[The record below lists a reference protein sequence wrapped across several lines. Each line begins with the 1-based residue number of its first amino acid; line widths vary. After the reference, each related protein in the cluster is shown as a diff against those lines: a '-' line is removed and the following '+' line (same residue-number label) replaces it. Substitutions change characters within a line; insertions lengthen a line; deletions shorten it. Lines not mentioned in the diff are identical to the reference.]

1 MKQLPT
7 LRRELIARFVT
18 LFAGALYIAVVG
30 IVALIPSM
38 PAARVSYY
46 VAGLLFLAV
55 IVFTGLALALLK
67 KRLFAPLENMVAGVE
82 QISGGET
89 GASLPAAETV
99 ELARLSAAVTQMA
112 ERLLADQQSLA
123 ANIESLDETNR
134 LLTEARDAMVH
145 TEKMASVGRLSSG
158 IAHEI
163 GNPLGAIIGYLGLLA
178 RDETAK
184 HHDFVEAAQREARR
198 IDRIVRGLLDFAR
211 PRDALLQDVD
221 LNTVLRETVELV
233 HTQGRFN
240 GVTVHME
247 PSSTAALVAADP
259 YQLQQ
264 VMVNLMVNAT
274 DAMEGTED
282 RHLYIGCGTRRA
294 ATPTVERPARR
305 KEDPPGINYTH
316 RRRLASMNRSLMN
329 DPETISGRVAEF
341 FVRDTGPGI
350 PSELMEQVFEPF
362 VTTKDPG
369 RGTGLG
375 LAVCARL
382 VESMGGVIRA
392 RNAEPAGAE
401 FHVILPALHAEE
413 TQ

>member
-7 LRRELIARFVT
+7 LRRELVTRLVT

-38 PAARVSYY
+38 PAERVSVY
-46 VAGLLFLAV
+46 VAALLLVAVLA
-55 IVFTGLALALLK
+55 FTGLALALLR

-89 GASLPAAETV
+89 GAGLPAAGTE

-112 ERLLADQQSLA
+112 DRLLADQKALA
-123 ANIESLDETNR
+123 ANIRSLDETNR
-134 LLTEARDAMVH
+134 QLTEARDAMVH

-178 RDETAK
+178 RDENAK
-184 HHDFVEAAQREARR
+184 HHEFVEAAQREARR

-221 LNTVLRETVELV
+221 LNEVLRETIELV

-240 GVTVHME
+240 GVTVHLE
-247 PSSTAALVAADP
+247 PSPEAAVVAADP

-274 DAMEGTED
+274 DAMEGTAD

-294 ATPTVERPARR
+294 APAPVEGPARR

-316 RRRLASMNRSLMN
+316 RRRLASLKRSTAN
-329 DPETISGRVAEF
+329 DPETVSGRVAEF

-350 PSELMEQVFEPF
+350 PSELIEQVFEPF

-392 RNAEPAGAE
+392 RNAEPSGAE
-401 FHVILPALHAEE
+401 FLVILPALAAEE